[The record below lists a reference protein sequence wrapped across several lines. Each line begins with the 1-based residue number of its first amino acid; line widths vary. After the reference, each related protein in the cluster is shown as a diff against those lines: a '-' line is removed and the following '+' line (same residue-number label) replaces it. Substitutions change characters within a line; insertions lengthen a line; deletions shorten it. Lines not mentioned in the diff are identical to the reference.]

1 MRAIPGDNLAYP
13 IQITLENG
21 SQGSG
26 FYLHEE
32 NQGYLITAA
41 HVLLNQD
48 ESPKSNKVQL
58 LSYTPDFESGSF

>member
-48 ESPKSNKVQL
+48 ESPKSNKVQ
-58 LSYTPDFESGSF
+58 

>member
-21 SQGSG
+21 SQGSV

-32 NQGYLITAA
+32 NKDISL
-41 HVLLNQD
+41 
-48 ESPKSNKVQL
+48 QL
-58 LSYTPDFESGSF
+58 HMCY